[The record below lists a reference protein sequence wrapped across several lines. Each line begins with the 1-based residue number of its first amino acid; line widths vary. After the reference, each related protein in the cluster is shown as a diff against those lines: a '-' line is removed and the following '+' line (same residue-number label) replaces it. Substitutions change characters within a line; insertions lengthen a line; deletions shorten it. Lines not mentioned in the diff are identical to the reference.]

1 MWAAAAESKVIA
13 AVLGFLA
20 AGSTISA
27 ISELAGSEGGRILA
41 GYLFIISALIAW
53 YAASALMLES
63 AYKRPVLGLGK
74 TKRATAA
81 PTLMP
86 GTGEPGVIRGQ

>member
-1 MWAAAAESKVIA
+1 MA
-13 AVLGFLA
+13 
-20 AGSTISA
+20 
-27 ISELAGSEGGRILA
+27 A
-41 GYLFIISALIAW
+41 GYLFIIAALIAW
-53 YAASALMLES
+53 YAASALMLEG

-74 TKRATAA
+74 TKRARQE

>member
-1 MWAAAAESKVIA
+1 MA
-13 AVLGFLA
+13 
-20 AGSTISA
+20 
-27 ISELAGSEGGRILA
+27 A

-53 YAASALMLES
+53 YAATALMLEG

-74 TKRATAA
+74 TERARRE

-86 GTGEPGVIRGQ
+86 GTGELGVIRGQ